1 MNYLTRYYFKLNQ
14 ILRFV
19 NQKFKK
25 LKKNFL
31 SFLFFLFLGFL
42 FGNLFGTLVDSI
54 RKINIP
60 DSLLILILIFLN
72 EFINFIIYHDGKSK
86 IKSSSQIQ
94 LYNLLN
100 AFKTGTL
107 LGFFIDSF
115 KVGS

>member
-1 MNYLTRYYFKLNQ
+1 MNYLTRYYSQLNQ
-14 ILRFV
+14 ILKFI
-19 NQKFKK
+19 NQKFIK

-31 SFLFFLFLGFL
+31 SFLFSLFLGF
-42 FGNLFGTLVDSI
+42 FIGNLFGTLVDSI
-54 RKINIP
+54 RKLNIA

-72 EFINFIIYHDGKSK
+72 EFANFIIYNKGKNKKNSPFK
-86 IKSSSQIQ
+86 IK

-100 AFKTGTL
+100 AFKIGIL